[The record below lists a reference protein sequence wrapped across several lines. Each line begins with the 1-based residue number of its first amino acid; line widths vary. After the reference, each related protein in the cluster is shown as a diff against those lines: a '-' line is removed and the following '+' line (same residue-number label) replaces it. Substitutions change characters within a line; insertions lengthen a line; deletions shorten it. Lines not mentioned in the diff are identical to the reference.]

1 MKFGLAPV
9 QSKPRFEAMIAQ
21 AKLAESVGFGT
32 LWAHEHHSEGMMYP
46 DPLMALAVL
55 ASATDRIQLGTNMLL
70 LPIHH
75 PVRVAQAAA
84 MLDVHSG
91 GRLRLG
97 VANGYSPT
105 DLQTFAVP
113 PLRRGA
119 RLEAGIRLIRELWCG
134 GEVTAEGE
142 DFHLD
147 GFQLF
152 PLPIQK
158 PTPPI
163 VIGGQVKIAIE
174 RAARLGDH
182 YLISTT
188 EAFDRV
194 REVSDRYRED
204 LRVLGKPDRGPIL
217 NRILCV
223 VDSSAE
229 RSRAIEFYAGALLA
243 LYDSW
248 GHDNIAQMDGKAR
261 SHEAI
266 ARSHLIVGE
275 ASECIERLHEYAEIG
290 VDEIACLTNFGGPDL
305 ALAERS
311 IRLMGERV
319 IPHLA

>member
-1 MKFGLAPV
+1 
-9 QSKPRFEAMIAQ
+9 
-21 AKLAESVGFGT
+21 
-32 LWAHEHHSEGMMYP
+32 MYP

-55 ASATDRIQLGTNMLL
+55 ANATERVLLGTNMLL

-75 PVRVAQAAA
+75 PVRVAQEAA
-84 MLDVHSG
+84 MLDVLSG

-97 VANGYSPT
+97 MANGYSPT
-105 DLQTFAVP
+105 DLKTFGVSR
-113 PLRRGA
+113 LRRGA
-119 RLEAGIRLIRELWCG
+119 RLEAGIALIRELWLG
-134 GEVTAEGE
+134 AEVRAEGE

-163 VIGGQVKIAIE
+163 VIGGQVKVAIE

-188 EAFDRV
+188 ETLDRV
-194 REVSDRYRED
+194 RELTRWYRED
-204 LRVLGKPDRGPIL
+204 LRTLGKPDRGPIL

-223 VDSSAE
+223 VDSASE
-229 RSRAIEFYAGALLA
+229 RTRAIEFYADALLA

-248 GHDNIAQMDGKAR
+248 GHDNITRMGGDAR
-261 SHEAI
+261 SPETI

-275 ASECIERLHEYAEIG
+275 ASECRERIQEYAEIG
-290 VDEIACLTNFGGPDL
+290 VSEIACLTNFGGPHL

-319 IPHLA
+319 IPHVA